1 MPTFIKTGYWE
12 KLQKGYKGWLNLDDT
27 FIGGSGTG
35 SSGQIGFFNS
45 SNTITGSN
53 SLFWNNTNLRLGIG
67 TNSPLHTLHILKPLG
82 SGSLDAVFK
91 TEDTTATPTLYID
104 NDLAR
109 GFRIQTFGSAVAGTL
124 LDGTIN
130 RAGTSV
136 IRTNETSNSIVIGG
150 LNTSA
155 AYVYVGQNNISLAI
169 NNATQSVVVGS
180 GTFATGI
187 KFDVNGSARVQGL
200 LSLSAGTTT
209 NAQINLASSTAP
221 TSPANGDIWFDG
233 TNLRIR
239 IAGVTRTFTVA

>member
-45 SNTITGSN
+45 SNTITGSD
-53 SLFWNNTNLRLGIG
+53 SLFWNNTNSRLGIG
-67 TNSPLHTLHILKPLG
+67 TNSPLYPLHIVKG
-82 SGSLDAVFK
+82 VGGGSLDVVFQ
-91 TEDTTATPTLYID
+91 TSDTTAVNTFYLD
-104 NDLAR
+104 NNLGR
-109 GFRIQTFGSAVAGTL
+109 GFRIHTYGSAAVGTL
-124 LDGTIN
+124 LDGTVN
-130 RAGTSV
+130 RASSSV
-136 IRTNETSNSIVIGG
+136 IRTNDTGNNIVIGG
-150 LNTSA
+150 LNNSA
-155 AYVYVGQNNISLAI
+155 QYIYFGQNNISLAI
-169 NNATQSVVVGS
+169 NNSTQSIVVGS